1 VNRRARESDLGQKK
15 KLEILTNK
23 DIRRDLLVFVSE
35 KYDIL
40 EFYSKKIDL
49 SDVFFETIK

>member
-1 VNRRARESDLGQKK
+1 MV
-15 KLEILTNK
+15 TNK
-23 DIRRDLLVFVSE
+23 DIRRELLVFLND
-35 KYDIL
+35 KYEIL